1 MPKIKVKD
9 KNVLQ
14 RIKVKKTGKH
24 AATSNTWAC
33 LCKSK
38 QVGDVYHYHA
48 SDGDGDDC
56 NDIIIMMMLVTM
68 TVNGNCRCEHREP
81 RGLSSAQKVRSTNH
95 PPNEEP

>member
-1 MPKIKVKD
+1 MPKIKVKE

-14 RIKVKKTGKH
+14 RIKVKKSGKH

-38 QVGDVYHYHA
+38 QVGDDYHYHA

-81 RGLSSAQKVRSTNH
+81 RGLSSAQKVRSTYQSSIQ
-95 PPNEEP
+95 

>member
-14 RIKVKKTGKH
+14 RIKVTKSGKH
-24 AATSNTWAC
+24 AAPYDTRAC

-48 SDGDGDDC
+48 SDGDDC
-56 NDIIIMMMLVTM
+56 NDIIIMMLLVTM
-68 TVNGNCRCEHREP
+68 TMAIADASTENQEV
-81 RGLSSAQKVRSTNH
+81 SVRH
-95 PPNEEP
+95 KR